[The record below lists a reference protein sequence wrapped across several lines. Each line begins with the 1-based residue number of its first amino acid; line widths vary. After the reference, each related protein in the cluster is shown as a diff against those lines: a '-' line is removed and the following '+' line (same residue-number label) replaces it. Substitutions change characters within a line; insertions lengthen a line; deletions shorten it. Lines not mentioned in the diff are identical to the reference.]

1 MQTGRSSVA
10 AVESRYRL
18 RSVAT
23 PHGIYSGVMLM
34 SRKPLVLFLQFGFY
48 VFAGCDNAPTV
59 IEALPA
65 IAESRSQ
72 EFTSHSTVGAL
83 QAQRDTRL
91 LCSSDADCFH
101 TGCFGQL
108 CASQGIVTSCEF
120 RCEYACYQ
128 QAARARASGAA
139 AALASPPSSSRAS
152 ESAVRRPIRFHCHL
166 LRVPPTLGPA
176 VDSMGWTPFS
186 RPK

>member
-1 MQTGRSSVA
+1 
-10 AVESRYRL
+10 
-18 RSVAT
+18 
-23 PHGIYSGVMLM
+23 M

-48 VFAGCDNAPTV
+48 VVAGCDNAPTV

-65 IAESRSQ
+65 IAESPSQ
-72 EFTSHSTVGAL
+72 DFTSHSTVGAL

-101 TGCFGQL
+101 TGCLGQL

-128 QAARARASGAA
+128 QAACSCIGGRCGSRIAPELITCFRECGAPPNPFPLPPPPRSSDARAGGGLDMDLLWFRAEDGRTVA
-139 AALASPPSSSRAS
+139 NVPLTQGKTLQIERNLRSPS
-152 ESAVRRPIRFHCHL
+152 
-166 LRVPPTLGPA
+166 
-176 VDSMGWTPFS
+176 W
-186 RPK
+186 

>member
-48 VFAGCDNAPTV
+48 VVAGCDNAPTV

-65 IAESRSQ
+65 IAESPSQ
-72 EFTSHSTVGAL
+72 DFTSHSTVGAL

-128 QAARARASGAA
+128 QAACSCIGGRCGSRIAPELITCFRECGAPPNPFPLPPPPRSSDARAGGG
-139 AALASPPSSSRAS
+139 LDG
-152 ESAVRRPIRFHCHL
+152 VDPIF
-166 LRVPPTLGPA
+166 
-176 VDSMGWTPFS
+176 
-186 RPK
+186 